1 MPLMTRRTAAAVTAG
16 FVVATARASRAA
28 DYPTHP
34 VRIII
39 GFGAGASADTPARLL
54 ARKFSD
60 ALGQQFVVEN
70 KAGAGSN
77 LAAEYVAHAAND
89 GYTIFMAT
97 SAQTNYAGM
106 TINPTYDIVKDFV
119 PIVRVATVPLML
131 VANPSLGVSNLK
143 ELIALARNSPN
154 QIFFASSGIGTT
166 AHVAG
171 ELINMMAGIKLV
183 HVPYPGS
190 AQVMTDVLTGRVQLW
205 IAPVSAVIQQVETGK
220 LKGIAVTTAQRA
232 GIAPDFPT
240 LAESGLPGY
249 DLGLWFGLLAPAGTP
264 KPIVD
269 QLATIADD
277 ALKTPDLIEPLRKT
291 GIDTVGG
298 SPEDFARYIDAEVK
312 KATDVAIAANIR
324 Q

>member
-1 MPLMTRRTAAAVTAG
+1 M
-16 FVVATARASRAA
+16 
-28 DYPTHP
+28 
-34 VRIII
+34 RIII

-54 ARKFSD
+54 AQTFSD
-60 ALGQQFVVEN
+60 ALGQQFLVEN
-70 KAGAGSN
+70 KPGAGSN
-77 LAAEYVAHAAND
+77 LAAEYVAHAPND

-106 TINPTYDIVKDFV
+106 TIGPTYDIEKDFA

-143 ELIALARNSPN
+143 ELIALAKNSPN

-205 IAPVSAVIQQVETGK
+205 IAPVSAVIQQIEAGK

-264 KPIVD
+264 KPIID
-269 QLATIADD
+269 QLATYRQRRAQN
-277 ALKTPDLIEPLRKT
+277 
-291 GIDTVGG
+291 
-298 SPEDFARYIDAEVK
+298 ARLH
-312 KATDVAIAANIR
+312 
-324 Q
+324 